1 MSTPILHAIKKRRT
15 VKPERFTGDLIPDT
29 AIEAAIEAA
38 NWAPTH
44 GFTEPWRF
52 TVFAGEKKRDLL
64 NFLNNLDT
72 LKSGENEVR
81 DSKRAKTFDQTS
93 HIIAIAMKRG
103 ENPKIPE
110 IEELLATAMAVQNLW
125 LAADSLGFA
134 GYWSTGA
141 VAFSDELRTF
151 LGLDETYKTLGF
163 FYAGISTIEIPEG
176 RRLTSGAEKTRWW

>member
-1 MSTPILHAIKKRRT
+1 MNTNILEVIKRRRT
-15 VKPERFTGDLIPDT
+15 VKPERYTGQIIPNE

-52 TVFAGEKKRDLL
+52 IVFEGEKKRDLL

-81 DSKRAKTFDQTS
+81 DAKRAKTFDQTS

-141 VAFSDELRTF
+141 VAFSDELRIF
-151 LGLDETYKTLGF
+151 LELDDNHKTLGF
-163 FYAGISTIEIPEG
+163 FYAGITATEIPEG
-176 RRLTSGAEKTRWW
+176 RRFTLGADKTRWW